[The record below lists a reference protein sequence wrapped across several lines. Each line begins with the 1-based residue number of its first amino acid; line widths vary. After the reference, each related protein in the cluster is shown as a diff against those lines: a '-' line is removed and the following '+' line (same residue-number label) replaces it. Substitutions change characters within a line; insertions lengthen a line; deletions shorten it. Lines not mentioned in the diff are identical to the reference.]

1 MRVFDGFLKAM
12 KRRMKVRKSM
22 EIRFLM
28 PFLMVFWVL
37 KSILKDLFAFFLL
50 FWGFFGLFL
59 WFLMEKMVKNGE
71 KRGYKDVFLAI
82 LCVFPVVVKIGLFG
96 GSLWT
101 LFLGVFWCFGVYWG
115 IELIESID

>member
-28 PFLMVFWVL
+28 PFLMVFVGL
-37 KSILKDLFAFFLL
+37 KAFLKDLFAFFLL
-50 FWGFFGLFL
+50 FWGYFGLFL

-71 KRGYKDVFLAI
+71 K
-82 LCVFPVVVKIGLFG
+82 
-96 GSLWT
+96 
-101 LFLGVFWCFGVYWG
+101 
-115 IELIESID
+115 

>member
-1 MRVFDGFLKAM
+1 MGYREAEKRLVFGGILRVFEGFLKAM

-28 PFLMVFWVL
+28 PFLMVFVGL
-37 KSILKDLFAFFLL
+37 KAFLKVFFAFF
-50 FWGFFGLFL
+50 G
-59 WFLMEKMVKNGE
+59 
-71 KRGYKDVFLAI
+71 VFA
-82 LCVFPVVVKIGLFG
+82 VVVKIGLFG

-115 IELIESID
+115 VELIESID